1 MRKSLPLVVLFAAAA
16 LVPVACGKTPAVPGV
31 SLDAGFSF
39 GGLDGGAPVATGDA
53 APGDAAPMAS
63 GSAAPSGAPAGSD
76 AGPAASASALLGA
89 GLDAVI
95 DLAMAGDATKDAPG
109 MTAEGQPG
117 RSTLAEGGHFNLIV
131 TLQPGRCYTI
141 IAMSAPAQIT
151 ELGISLFALP
161 LNFEAGRSGAT
172 DKNPAV
178 LGKGKSPTCPIS
190 PIALPYKIDVVAKKG
205 AGRMSVQ
212 LFSRSK

>member
-1 MRKSLPLVVLFAAAA
+1 
-16 LVPVACGKTPAVPGV
+16 V
-31 SLDAGFSF
+31 SLDAGFAF
-39 GGLDGGAPVATGDA
+39 GGPDGGAL
-53 APGDAAPMAS
+53 APADGGPMGSASAPPSAS
-63 GSAAPSGAPAGSD
+63 GVASTAPSGSASAAPS
-76 AGPAASASALLGA
+76 ASASALVGA

-117 RSTLAEGGHFNLIV
+117 RATLAEGGHFNMIV

-141 IAMSAPAQIT
+141 IAMSAPLQIT
-151 ELGISLFALP
+151 ELGVSLFALP
-161 LNFEAGRSGAT
+161 LNIEAGRSAAT

-178 LGKGKSPTCPIS
+178 LGKGKGATCPIS
-190 PIALPYKIDVVAKKG
+190 PIAIPYKIDVVAKKG

-212 LFSRSK
+212 LFSKSK